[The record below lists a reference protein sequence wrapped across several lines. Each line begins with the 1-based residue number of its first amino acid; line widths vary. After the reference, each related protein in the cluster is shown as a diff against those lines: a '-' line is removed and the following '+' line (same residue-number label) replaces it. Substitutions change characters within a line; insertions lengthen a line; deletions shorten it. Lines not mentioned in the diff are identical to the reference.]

1 MLGRSAASTGAAA
14 KAINA
19 TAAKILIAIFLD
31 VNFLIVNLLS
41 FLCIVWLGIR
51 GNRFWKV
58 GYHPL
63 YYFLW
68 PPLQFL
74 GEQHEYGWPG
84 FLGFHFFYLLRLMV
98 LKPNPDKPIVAKRKS
113 RFIGELKIEDLL
125 YRFAQ
130 SLY

>member
-1 MLGRSAASTGAAA
+1 MQDS
-14 KAINA
+14 
-19 TAAKILIAIFLD
+19 
-31 VNFLIVNLLS
+31 
-41 FLCIVWLGIR
+41 

-84 FLGFHFFYLLRLMV
+84 FLGF
-98 LKPNPDKPIVAKRKS
+98 
-113 RFIGELKIEDLL
+113 RFSISFSINGFKT
-125 YRFAQ
+125 
-130 SLY
+130 